1 MLRKMFSLGAL
12 VVVAVTFGAGNAAA
26 KPKNAGPPQ
35 GNGNGSGQFSPDGF
49 SDGRFMQGGQS
60 SEGFSDGR

>member
-26 KPKNAGPPQ
+26 KPKDTNASQ
-35 GNGNGSGQFSPDGF
+35 GNSHGQLNSEGF
-49 SDGRFMQGGQS
+49 SDGRFMQGGHNG
-60 SEGFSDGR
+60 EGFSDGR